1 MKKLVGTFRTEEE
14 AILAINH
21 LKEMGLDP
29 NEISVVTNEPYDYKI
44 IKGST
49 DAIEKDEVVVGNF
62 YHGKGVNEFVGSLSH
77 YGIPPENTSIY
88 SDRLKDGNIL
98 VFIGVHDEIRQHIE
112 NPGTYRA
119 PDLLIDDIRTPGTYT
134 IIERFNEDPQN
145 PGTYVAAD
153 YGFHKTTPGTYVDP
167 SLDDEIMTPGTI
179 TEDDVINTPHN
190 MKKVHD
196 DVQVEPI
203 DKDFALNERELEDNV
218 NADKVN
224 RNVSV
229 DEINPLDPNRP
240 IH

>member
-21 LKEMGLDP
+21 LREKGLDP
-29 NEISVVTNEPYDYKI
+29 NEISVVTNEPYDYKT
-44 IKGST
+44 IKGPT
-49 DAIEKDEVVVGNF
+49 DAVKKDEVVVGNF
-62 YHGKGVNEFVGSLSH
+62 YHGRGVHEFVGSLTH
-77 YGIPPENTSIY
+77 YGIPHENATVY

-98 VFIGVHDEIRQHIE
+98 VFIGVHDDIRHHVE

-134 IIERFNEDPQN
+134 IVEQFNEDPEN

-153 YGFHKTTPGTYVDP
+153 YGFRKTTPGTYVDP
-167 SLDDEIMTPGTI
+167 SVDDEIMTPGTI
-179 TEDDVINTPHN
+179 TEDDVINPTHH
-190 MKKVHD
+190 MRKVND
-196 DVQVEPI
+196 DVEPI

-229 DEINPLDPNRP
+229 DEIDPLDPNRP
-240 IH
+240 LH